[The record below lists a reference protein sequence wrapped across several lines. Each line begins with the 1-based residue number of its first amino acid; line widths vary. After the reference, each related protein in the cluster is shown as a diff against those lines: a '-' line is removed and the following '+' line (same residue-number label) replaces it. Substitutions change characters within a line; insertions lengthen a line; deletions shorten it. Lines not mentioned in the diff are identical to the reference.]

1 MIQRHHYFDFTLRAL
16 SKAGNFTSLPDNE
29 QIPGTSV
36 SPMGTSTTFG
46 MFKCEMKAGCQFA
59 FSFAAMPATCGDAM
73 LVPLNSAQ
81 LEFGS
86 DERTF
91 TPGAVTSGLSRS
103 A

>member
-16 SKAGNFTSLPDNE
+16 SKAGDFTSLPDNE

-59 FSFAAMPATCGDAM
+59 FSFAAMPATC
-73 LVPLNSAQ
+73 LP
-81 LEFGS
+81 
-86 DERTF
+86 
-91 TPGAVTSGLSRS
+91 
-103 A
+103 